1 MIKEARKVLTLYDP
15 GERKT
20 QYFKILSKNF
30 DFVPYCTCYKKNKK
44 QTGGSPTPPSG
55 KKKGINFTTQMRQNS

>member
-20 QYFKILSKNF
+20 QCSEIRSKNC

-44 QTGGSPTPPSG
+44 ITGGSPTPPSG
-55 KKKGINFTTQMRQNS
+55 KEC